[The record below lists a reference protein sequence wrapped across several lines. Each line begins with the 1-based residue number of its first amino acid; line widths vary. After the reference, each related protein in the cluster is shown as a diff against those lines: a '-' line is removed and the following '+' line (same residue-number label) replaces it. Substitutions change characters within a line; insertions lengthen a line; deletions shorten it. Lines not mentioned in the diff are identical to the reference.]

1 MKIVDRGPYYDR
13 RRTFFIEDQFPY
25 YIDLDLW
32 TKLASDGGSSV
43 AHVGDGVPASVL
55 LTTGA
60 TNNNEA
66 MLRSTNESF
75 LMASDKPIFG
85 SVRHQY
91 AESNTDDAAIFC
103 GFVNAAGADLIP
115 DGGASMKTT
124 ASGFGIYKRKDTTVW
139 RAWSSKSTTQTDT
152 ASLTTAGGSAYQWL
166 KFEFQPISSTEA
178 MCYFWVDGQQ
188 LLDANGVPISHSVT
202 FASATEM
209 HFVPCYVKAGS
220 ANSETPEV
228 SSVYAAQLY

>member
-1 MKIVDRGPYYDR
+1 MKLADRGPLYGVR
-13 RRTFFIEDQFPY
+13 RSFIIEDQFPY

-43 AHVGDGVPASVL
+43 AHVGDGVPPTVL

-60 TNNNEA
+60 TNNNEC

-75 LMASDKPIFG
+75 LFAADKPIFG
-85 SVRHQY
+85 SVRLQY
-91 AESNTDDAAIFC
+91 AEANTDDAAIFA

-124 ASGFGIYKRKDTTVW
+124 ASGFGIYKRKDATVW
-139 RAWSSKSTTQTDT
+139 RAWSSLSTTQTDT
-152 ASLTTAGGSAYQWL
+152 ASTKTAGGSAYQVL
-166 KFEFQPISSTEA
+166 EFEAEPVNSTEVRVT
-178 MCYFWVDGQQ
+178 YKVDGQE
-188 LLDANGVPISHSVT
+188 LLDSNGNKIAHLIT
-202 FASATEM
+202 FSGATEM
-209 HFVPCYVKAGS
+209 HFVPCYVKAGG

-228 SSVYAAQLY
+228 SGAYASQLY